1 MMAVSVLV
9 LFSGCRMVNNST
21 PLFWAGFEIAL
32 GEKYSDN
39 ITVTIN
45 AGVVQEIES
54 DRESSSIKFN
64 INDHD
69 STSGEDIRAH
79 LALIRMVQSVYVG

>member
-9 LFSGCRMVNNST
+9 LFSGCRMVDDSA

-32 GEKYSDN
+32 GEKSSDN
-39 ITVTIN
+39 VTVTIN

-54 DRESSSIKFN
+54 DRE
-64 INDHD
+64 
-69 STSGEDIRAH
+69 
-79 LALIRMVQSVYVG
+79 